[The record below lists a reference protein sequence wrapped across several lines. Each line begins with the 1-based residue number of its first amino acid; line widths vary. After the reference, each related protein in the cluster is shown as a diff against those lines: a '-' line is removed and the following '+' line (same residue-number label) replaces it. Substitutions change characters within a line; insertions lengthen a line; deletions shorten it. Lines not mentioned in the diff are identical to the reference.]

1 MAEQSR
7 YTPLNVTAGAGLL
20 NNQGLDVPDNVTAAV
35 TSYNNLGV
43 VDKLMDTIAG
53 AAGYGLSSSII
64 NTLRTLSASS
74 CPALSASV
82 PTAYANTAS
91 QVQAAFIIPAW
102 VSGGFANLVTDTAE
116 RYLGDGDLSRFATV
130 FGLVAGYRNQTNT
143 FIYTAANGTVYL
155 PTFTNMNDLITAG
168 VSSFTLAI
176 PALAQD
182 LVELGQSIDLA
193 QLNNFGTPT
202 GLLQLISEQ
211 ASIVTGTLPSI
222 TQALRDQGL
231 SIEEIVTLATPAQS
245 DLVLTVGEFNSL
257 QKRAY
262 PALTQI
268 QGADLA
274 EVLTILGYTGSA
286 IDATDPAISLANLLD
301 PKYLFATSWPSLTVG
316 GVLIY
321 NEDGSVNDRV
331 VDYLRVIGQGPA
343 SKATGCDE
351 LGKIVPPDQAAAA
364 VAVATGLEQIK
375 GITGTTLPDLAR
387 ALA

>member
-64 NTLRTLSASS
+64 NTLRTLSANS

-193 QLNNFGTPT
+193 QLNDFGTPT

-231 SIEEIVTLATPAQS
+231 STEEIAALATPAQS

>member
-64 NTLRTLSASS
+64 NTLRTLSANS

-182 LVELGQSIDLA
+182 LVQLGQSIDLA
-193 QLNNFGTPT
+193 QLNDFGTPT